1 MKLKKLTALLLA
13 GIMTFSLTACGGGS
27 DQGSAASGTSQESGD
42 SGSAGTEAEAEAEA
56 EGEAESSGE
65 LSGKLV
71 IWTLAADLEQFADR
85 FKEKNPGVETEVVV
99 IAPGD
104 YPTKVETALLGG
116 DDSVDIIVG
125 EPKMLQSMY
134 DAEFFANLD
143 DFGAKDYEGQIVDY
157 VWQVGQDD
165 EGIQRAISYQIT
177 PIGFYYRRDIADKVF
192 GYSDPESV
200 GKLFADYDTIIETGK
215 TLKDAGY
222 RIFAS
227 DAETQHFKGQSSWV
241 VDGVLNVDPHRYEF
255 MDLAVDLYKEDLTAY
270 ASQWTAPWYQAMSG
284 PVPILN
290 ADIQGG
296 VWDTDENGD
305 PLLNVWDAENFNAN
319 VGNYSDETA
328 EVFAFGLPAW
338 GVLTLR
344 DNVGDTAGLWGVCA
358 GPDYGYDGGTYIGIS
373 DQSKNK
379 DLAWEFVKF
388 CTLNEETADWW
399 IEASQGDTVSL
410 ISALEKHA
418 EDGNETYGG
427 QQLYKFWLE
436 QAKGINLSNV
446 TEYDTAIDAAWSNAI
461 TAVKTGE
468 KTKDEAIEGFY
479 DEVAAT
485 YPDLEINR

>member
-1 MKLKKLTALLLA
+1 MRLKKLTALLLA
-13 GIMTFSLTACGGGS
+13 GVMTLSLAACGSS
-27 DQGSAASGTSQESGD
+27 DSGASGNSSTTTSSD
-42 SGSAGTEAEAEAEA
+42 AG
-56 EGEAESSGE
+56 ESSGNKSTDGE
-65 LSGKLV
+65 LSGKLT
-71 IWTLAADLEQFADR
+71 IWTLAADLEQFADK
-85 FKEKNPGVETEVVV
+85 FVEANPGVETEVVV

-116 DDSVDIIVG
+116 DSSVDIIVG
-125 EPKMLQSMY
+125 EPKMLKSMY
-134 DAEFFANLD
+134 EAEFFANLD

-157 VWQVGQDD
+157 VWKVGQDD

-177 PIGFYYRRDIADKVF
+177 PIGIYYRRDIADKVF

-241 VDGVLNVDPHRYEF
+241 IDGKLNVDPQRYEY
-255 MDLAVDLYKEDLTAY
+255 MDLAVELYQGDLTAY
-270 ASQWTAPWYQAMSG
+270 AQQWAAPWFQAMSG

-290 ADIQGG
+290 AEIQGG
-296 VWDTDENGD
+296 VWETDENGEA
-305 PLLNVWDAENFNAN
+305 LLNVWDAENFNAN
-319 VGNYSDETA
+319 VENYSNETT

-344 DNVGDTAGLWGVCA
+344 DNVGDTAGLWGVCS
-358 GPDYGYDGGTYIGIS
+358 GPAYGYDGGTYIGIS
-373 DQSKNK
+373 ELSKNK
-379 DLAWEFVKF
+379 ELAWEFVKF

-418 EDGNETYGG
+418 EDENETYGG
-427 QQLYKFWLE
+427 QKLYKFWLE
-436 QAKGINLSNV
+436 QAQGISLSNV
-446 TEYDTAIDAAWSNAI
+446 TEYDTAIDTAWGNAI

-468 KTKDEAIEGFY
+468 KSREEAIDGFY

-485 YPDLEINR
+485 YPDLEIYR

>member
-1 MKLKKLTALLLA
+1 MKFKKLTALLLA
-13 GIMTFSLTACGGGS
+13 GIMTLSLAACGSDGEGS
-27 DQGSAASGTSQESGD
+27 STTSTDNSSSQEQASD
-42 SGSAGTEAEAEAEA
+42 SVAGEETA
-56 EGEAESSGE
+56 EGETAGD

-71 IWTLAADLEQFADR
+71 IWTLAADLEQFADK
-85 FKEKNPGVETEVVV
+85 FVETHPGVETEVVV

-125 EPKMLQSMY
+125 EPKMLKSMY
-134 DAEFFANLD
+134 EAQFFANLD

-157 VWQVGQDD
+157 VWEVGQDE

-177 PIGFYYRRDIADKVF
+177 PIGFFYRRDIADKVF

-200 GKLFADYDTIIETGK
+200 GKLFADYDTIIETGR

-241 VDGVLNVDPHRYEF
+241 IDGKLNVDPQRYEF
-255 MDLAVDLYKEDLTAY
+255 MDLATQLYQEDLTAY
-270 ASQWTAPWYQAMSG
+270 AQQWAAPWYQAMSG

-290 ADIQGG
+290 AEIQGG
-296 VWDTDENGD
+296 VWDTDENGEA
-305 PLLNVWDAENFNAN
+305 LLNVWDADNFNAN
-319 VGNYSDETA
+319 VENYSDETA

-344 DNVGDTAGLWGVCA
+344 DNVGETAGSWGVCS
-358 GPDYGYDGGTYIGIS
+358 GPAYGYDGGTYIGIS
-373 DQSKNK
+373 DLSQNK

-399 IEASQGDTVSL
+399 IEASEGDTVSL
-410 ISALEKHA
+410 VSALEKHA
-418 EDGNETYGG
+418 DDTNETYGG
-427 QQLYKFWLE
+427 QKLYEFWLK
-436 QAKGINLSNV
+436 QAEGVSLSNV

-461 TAVKTGE
+461 NAVKTGE
-468 KTKDEAIEGFY
+468 KSKEDAIEGFY

-485 YPDLEINR
+485 YPDLEIER

>member
-13 GIMTFSLTACGGGS
+13 GIMTLSLAACGGGS
-27 DQGSAASGTSQESGD
+27 SDSSSSGD
-42 SGSAGTEAEAEAEA
+42 SSGSTGGSSSESAGEAS
-56 EGEAESSGE
+56 GSESSGE
-65 LSGKLV
+65 LSGKLTV
-71 IWTLAADLEQFADR
+71 WTLAADLEQFADK
-85 FKEKNPGVETEVVV
+85 FAEENPGVEMEVVV

-116 DDSVDIIVG
+116 DSSVDIIVG

-134 DAEFFANLD
+134 EAEFFANLD

-157 VWQVGQDD
+157 VWQVGQDN

-177 PIGFYYRRDIADKVF
+177 PIGFFYRRDIAEKVF

-200 GKLFADYDTIIETGK
+200 GKLFADYDTIIETGR
-215 TLKDAGY
+215 TLKNAGY
-222 RIFAS
+222 RVFAS

-241 VDGVLNVDPHRYEF
+241 VDGALNVDQQRFDF
-255 MDLAVDLYKEDLTAY
+255 MDLAAQLYQEDLTAY

-290 ADIQGG
+290 AEIQGG

-305 PLLNVWDAENFNAN
+305 PLLNVWDEENFNAN
-319 VGNYSDETA
+319 VENYSSETA

-344 DNVGDTAGLWGVCA
+344 DNVGETSGLWGVCS
-358 GPDYGYDGGTYIGIS
+358 GPSYGYDGGTYIGIS
-373 DQSKNK
+373 DLSENK
-379 DLAWEFVKF
+379 ELAWEFVKF
-388 CTLNEETADWW
+388 CTLNEEVADWW

-418 EDGNETYGG
+418 EDENETYGG
-427 QQLYKFWLE
+427 QKLYKFWLE
-436 QAKGINLSNV
+436 QAEGINLSNV

-468 KTKDEAIEGFY
+468 KSKEDAVAGFY

-485 YPDLEINR
+485 YPDLEITR